1 MSTARQLI
9 AKQRRLGSGWGERLG
24 LAYCLLLALAVLLPV
39 VVVVLGAFVPAARLG
54 LSSEQWVE
62 GSEGWVSLKYF
73 RYVLDLYSEP
83 LLFSAG
89 LAVFAVAGGLLLAVP
104 AAYGLVRYPFPGSKL
119 LEEVALLPLA
129 VPGIAVAIAL
139 IQTYALIRGEW
150 WFVGLGHL
158 LYTVPLLLRT
168 LLHALRGEGFE
179 LERAAATL
187 GAGPWQR
194 FRRVTWPRLRRPAS
208 LGCLI
213 TAAVSWGEF
222 NASFL
227 LATPVNQP
235 FPAALYATYTS
246 NSFAV
251 SSAATTIFLAVILPL
266 LIAVER
272 LGRDDLMSMRQG
284 A

>member
-1 MSTARQLI
+1 MSAPRSWL
-9 AKQRRLGSGWGERLG
+9 RRLG
-24 LAYCLLLALAVLLPV
+24 LAYCALLAAAVLLPV

-54 LSSEQWVE
+54 LA
-62 GSEGWVSLKYF
+62 SEGWVEGEEAWVSLKWF
-73 RYVLDLYSEP
+73 AYVLDLYGRP
-83 LLFSAG
+83 LLFSVG
-89 LAVFAVAGGLLLAVP
+89 LAVFAVVAGLALAVP
-104 AAYGLVRYPFPGSKL
+104 AAYGLVRYPFPGSRV

-139 IQTYALIRGEW
+139 IQTWAVVRGEW
-150 WFVGLGHL
+150 WFVGIGHL

-194 FRRVTWPRLRRPAS
+194 FRRVTWPRLARAAS
-208 LGCLI
+208 LGALI
-213 TAAVSWGEF
+213 VAAVSWGEF

-227 LATPVNQP
+227 LATPLHQP

-251 SSAATTIFLAVILPL
+251 SSAATTLFLAVILPL
-266 LIAVER
+266 LLAIEW
-272 LGRDDLMSMRQG
+272 LGRDELMAVRQG